1 MDYGFDFT
9 NDICYISTF
18 NGKELQD
25 LDKVSCPTSLE
36 ERLLFAGSYK
46 KNDEDRVVLVFEH
59 MTKEVLAVQ
68 KEGVYLIPKED
79 AFAAYILAQ
88 NRTIRKQE
96 TGVFEF
102 HRHSFSYLKFQRQ
115 GKICLVKRREE
126 KIDGL
131 QSEKSKDKFFTKQAA
146 DRLNH
151 GNIANVFLVGEEFEG
166 EWMKMSLASLC
177 SGRRVFMGNHL
188 FANGAV
194 FWLKDKRQEYTV
206 YTHDHHLYYWGIR
219 AFHHGQKDVFVP
231 IIQPGEFWFVTEGS
245 VQFLMDECEDLEI
258 EGVHSVSR
266 QKLTIRLPLHIKQ
279 EYPVRTTKWKLHIY
293 CTGPKTLKIT
303 IYDMG
308 FGITREGKGIIY
320 QEEFKLP

>member
-1 MDYGFDFT
+1 M
-9 NDICYISTF
+9 
-18 NGKELQD
+18 
-25 LDKVSCPTSLE
+25 
-36 ERLLFAGSYK
+36 
-46 KNDEDRVVLVFEH
+46 
-59 MTKEVLAVQ
+59 
-68 KEGVYLIPKED
+68 
-79 AFAAYILAQ
+79 
-88 NRTIRKQE
+88 
-96 TGVFEF
+96 VFEF

-115 GKICLVKRREE
+115 GKICLVKRAEE

-206 YTHDHHLYYWGIR
+206 YTQDHHLYYWGIR

-231 IIQPGEFWFVTEGS
+231 IIQ
-245 VQFLMDECEDLEI
+245 
-258 EGVHSVSR
+258 
-266 QKLTIRLPLHIKQ
+266 Q
-279 EYPVRTTKWKLHIY
+279 EN
-293 CTGPKTLKIT
+293 
-303 IYDMG
+303 
-308 FGITREGKGIIY
+308 FG
-320 QEEFKLP
+320 L